1 MFLPLT
7 RAETMQSLMFLSA
20 RVAGGEA
27 RRGGS
32 WGAAQ
37 ELIYLG
43 PHGFAVFEH
52 VDRSNRCWGIHPPLL
67 PRAMRE
73 APSSPPAYATLT
85 RAERTQ

>member
-1 MFLPLT
+1 MLLLLT
-7 RAETMQSLMFLSA
+7 RAERTQSLMFLSA

-43 PHGFAVFEH
+43 PHGFAVAK
-52 VDRSNRCWGIHPPLL
+52 VAPSLGSVRGPSPTSPPPRYAWGPLPLL
-67 PRAMRE
+67 P
-73 APSSPPAYATLT
+73 LT